1 MGMEMTDDKQQIVF
15 VLLVHQWADKK
26 SVLPW
31 TGNFWNH

>member
-26 SVLPW
+26 SVLP
-31 TGNFWNH
+31 